1 MARKCSH
8 KLTAGIAARRRGFA
22 IVAVAILMAVALVL
36 AAALTV
42 ETTNKLAMVRG
53 TESAVGATLL
63 ARSGIEHALAELTT
77 NLSAYN
83 GTPITERSPHHVYLV
98 DVPVRGNNQIEIVS
112 TGVAN
117 GIARQMRIIVGL
129 DSGVSGVFDKAVYAG
144 NIPPDPEDQDDPP
157 PENLTYSL
165 DFGGVGTQ
173 ADLVTGDVY
182 SGNDVSIEQDAL
194 VSPAI
199 EETFT
204 DSNGNGLYDRGDYL
218 NLDINGNGVFDSDV
232 SEPYVDENG
241 NGVYDEGEDFGDVN
255 ENGQYDEHEE
265 FIDYDHD
272 DVFDLPEPFNDTNGN
287 NRFDF
292 GVEAVGDVDY
302 ANEPGATGGDS
313 VLMPP
318 DLLASDYPNSADVK
332 VAERFTGISSG
343 TLPEDNAAHIFIKNP
358 RDGRQDIVDFVFD
371 LNGQAVNPDDY
382 FLEDPYEHVNLGSK
396 TSAENATRISL
407 SGRPSGGDEE
417 DGNLKVYFV
426 DGNLWLHNRHT
437 YSFKIQDAENV
448 GIRVTFV
455 VRGNIV
461 LSDNFYYRNINKDQV
476 AFIAIRREDDPK
488 GEISG
493 NIYIGDADF
502 GTIAHLESLLYAEN
516 NFYDNNLDEEESE
529 FFEIY
534 GNMTAGNQVR
544 INRDYTIPGHW
555 ELRRVN
561 GEWVEVWVETEE
573 RHSAMAVIFDERY
586 VDGPNGRERMAPG
599 LPLGP
604 RRDFSLSIRLAATQ
618 HIGRV
623 DVPDEYYDL
632 YGLEQ

>member
-1 MARKCSH
+1 MIRTRMDSQSP
-8 KLTAGIAARRRGFA
+8 KLRNRHDRGLA
-22 IVAVAILMAVALVL
+22 IVTAVVLMAVALVL
-36 AAALTV
+36 AAAVTV
-42 ETTNKLAMVRG
+42 ETTNKLAMVRY
-53 TESAVGATLL
+53 TESDIGATLL
-63 ARSGIEHALAELTT
+63 ARSGLEFGLVELASDLTG
-77 NLSAYN
+77 YN
-83 GTPITERSPHHVYLV
+83 GTPITEMAPRHVYLV
-98 DVPVRGNNQIEIVS
+98 DVPIRSNNQIEIVS
-112 TGVAN
+112 TGVAD
-117 GIARQMRIIVGL
+117 GVARQMRITVGL

-144 NIPPDPEDQDDPP
+144 NVPPDPEDQDDLPA
-157 PENLTYSL
+157 ENLTYSL
-165 DFGGVGTQ
+165 DFAGVGEQ

-182 SGNDVSIEQDAL
+182 SGNDASVEEDAL
-194 VSPAI
+194 VAPAV

-204 DSNGNGLYDRGDYL
+204 DTNGNGLYDRGDYL
-218 NLDINGNGVFDSDV
+218 SLDINGNGVFDPDV
-232 SEPYVDENG
+232 SEAYVDENG
-241 NGVYDEGEDFGDVN
+241 NGVYDEGEDFDDMN
-255 ENGQYDEHEE
+255 DNGQYDDHEE

-272 DVFDLPEPFNDTNGN
+272 EVFDQPEPFDDTNGN
-287 NRFDF
+287 GRFDY
-292 GVEAVGDVDY
+292 GIEAVGDVDY
-302 ANEPGATGGDS
+302 GREPAAAGGDS
-313 VLMPP
+313 VLLPP
-318 DLLASDYPNSADVK
+318 DLPASGYPVSADVN
-332 VAERFTGISSG
+332 VAQRFAGIGSG

-358 RDGRQDIVDFVFD
+358 RDGREDIVDTVFE
-371 LNGQAVNPDDY
+371 LNGQMVNPDDF

-396 TSAENATRISL
+396 TTSENATRISL
-407 SGRPSGGDEE
+407 SGGPGGDEE

-516 NFYDNNLDEEESE
+516 NFYDNNLDEEESKY
-529 FFEIY
+529 FEIY

-555 ELRRVN
+555 EWRRID
-561 GEWVEVWVETEE
+561 GEWVKVWVETEE

-586 VDGPNGRERMAPG
+586 VDGPNGRERLAPG

-604 RRDFSLSIRLAATQ
+604 RRDFALSIRVASTQ
-618 HIGRV
+618 LVGRV
-623 DVPDEYYDL
+623 DVPDEYYEL
-632 YGLEQ
+632 YGYE